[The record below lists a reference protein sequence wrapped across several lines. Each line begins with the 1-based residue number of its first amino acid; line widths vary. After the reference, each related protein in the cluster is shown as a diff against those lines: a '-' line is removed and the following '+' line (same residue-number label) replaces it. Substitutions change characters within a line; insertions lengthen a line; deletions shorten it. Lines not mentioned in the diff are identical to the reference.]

1 MRFGLALPQIGTPA
15 GPEALVMVA
24 KRAEDLGFDS
34 LWVLDRI
41 LWPVNPRAPYP
52 LGDGSLPVQYKNVLD
67 PVETLTFAAA
77 HTSRI
82 ALATGVLNLPW
93 YNPVL
98 LARRLATLDILSR
111 GRLRVGFGMGW
122 SPDEYEAAGA
132 PWQDRGKRADESI
145 EVLKRI
151 WTTDPVGFQGKY
163 YRIAKSFIGPKPVQ
177 KPHPPIYMA
186 AFTPSAMKRVAAE
199 ANAWLPVGIPLSG
212 VGAMFDG
219 IKNMAK
225 QAGRDP
231 SALELIVTTGV
242 EIHKTP
248 IEKDRAE
255 FTGTLEQIA
264 EDFATAG
271 KLGAAEI
278 AIYAQFLP
286 AGETANDLITRME
299 DLWSIAKQA

>member
-1 MRFGLALPQIGTPA
+1 LRFGFALPQIGSAA

-24 KRAEDLGFDS
+24 KRAENLGVDS
-34 LWVLDRI
+34 LWVLDRL

-67 PVETLTFAAA
+67 PVETLAFAAA

-98 LARRLATLDILSR
+98 LARRLTTLDILSR
-111 GRLRVGFGMGW
+111 GRLRVGFGIGW

-132 PWQDRGKRADESI
+132 TWQDRGKRADESI
-145 EVLKRI
+145 EMLKKI
-151 WTTDPVGFQGKY
+151 WTTDPVEFQGKH
-163 YRIAKSFIGPKPVQ
+163 YRLPKSFIGPKPVQ

-225 QAGRDP
+225 EAGRDP
-231 SALELIVTTGV
+231 SAIELIVTAGV
-242 EIHKTP
+242 EIYKTP
-248 IEKDRAE
+248 IEKERTE
-255 FTGTLEQIA
+255 FTGTLEQIG
-264 EDFATAG
+264 EDFAKAR
-271 KLGAAEI
+271 KLGAAEV

-286 AGETANDLITRME
+286 AGETAKDLVTRME
-299 DLWSIAKQA
+299 DLWPIAKQA

>member
-1 MRFGLALPQIGTPA
+1 MRFGFALPQVGSIA

-24 KRAEDLGFDS
+24 KRAENLGFDS

-41 LWPVNPRAPYP
+41 LWPVNPQAPYP
-52 LGDGSLPVQYKNVLD
+52 IGDGSLPAQYKNVLD

-98 LARRLATLDILSR
+98 LARRLTTLDILSG
-111 GRLRVGFGMGW
+111 GRLRAGFGIGW
-122 SPDEYEAAGA
+122 SPDEYQAAGA
-132 PWQDRGKRADESI
+132 TWSDRGKRADEAI
-145 EVLKRI
+145 EILKKI
-151 WTTDPVGFQGKY
+151 WTTDPVEFQGKH

-186 AFTPSAMKRVAAE
+186 AFTPSAMKRVAAV
-199 ANAWLPVGIPLSG
+199 ADAWLPVGIPLSG
-212 VGAMFDG
+212 VGAMFDD
-219 IKNMAK
+219 IKKMTKA
-225 QAGRDP
+225 AGRDAA
-231 SALELIVTTGV
+231 ALELIITAGV
-242 EIHKTP
+242 EVHKTP
-248 IEKDRAE
+248 LEKERAA
-255 FTGTLEQIA
+255 FTGTLEQIG
-264 EDFATAG
+264 EDFATAR

-286 AGETANDLITRME
+286 PGETAEDLISRME
-299 DLWSIAKQA
+299 TLRTIAK

>member
-1 MRFGLALPQIGTPA
+1 MRFGFALPQIGSLV
-15 GPEALVMVA
+15 GPEALVTVA

-41 LWPVNPRAPYP
+41 LWPVDPRAPYP
-52 LGDGSLPVQYKNVLD
+52 IGDGSLPFQYKHVLD
-67 PVETLTFAAA
+67 PVETLTFAAG

-82 ALATGVLNLPW
+82 LLATGVLNLPW

-98 LARRLATLDILSR
+98 LARRLTTLDVLSR
-111 GRLRVGFGMGW
+111 GRLRVGFGIGW

-145 EVLKRI
+145 EVLKKI
-151 WTTDPVGFQGKY
+151 WTTDPVEFQGKH

-199 ANAWLPVGIPLSG
+199 AHAWLPVGIPLTG
-212 VGAMFDG
+212 IGAMFEA

-225 QAGRDP
+225 EAGRDP
-231 SALELIVTTGV
+231 SALELIVTAGV
-242 EIHKTP
+242 EIHKRP
-248 IEKDRAE
+248 IEKERIE
-255 FTGTLEQIA
+255 FTGSLEQIG
-264 EDFATAG
+264 EDFATAR
-271 KLGAAEI
+271 KVGAAEI
-278 AIYAQFLP
+278 AIYAQFLAP
-286 AGETANDLITRME
+286 NETAENLIARME
-299 DLWSIAKQA
+299 DLWRVAKQT

>member
-1 MRFGLALPQIGTPA
+1 MRFGFALPQIGSLA

-34 LWVLDRI
+34 LWVLDRL

-67 PVETLTFAAA
+67 PVESLTFAAA

-98 LARRLATLDILSR
+98 LARHLTTLDILSG
-111 GRLRVGFGMGW
+111 GRLRVGFGIGW

-132 PWQDRGKRADESI
+132 TWQDRGKRADESI
-145 EVLKRI
+145 QMLKKI
-151 WTTDPVGFQGKY
+151 WTTDPVDFQGKY
-163 YRIAKSFIGPKPVQ
+163 YRMAKSFVGPKPLQ
-177 KPHPPIYMA
+177 RPHPSIYMA

-199 ANAWLPVGIPLSG
+199 ADAWLPVGIPLSD

-225 QAGRDP
+225 EAGRDP
-231 SALELIVTTGV
+231 SALELIITAGV
-242 EIHKTP
+242 EIHKAR
-248 IEKDRAE
+248 IEKERME
-255 FTGTLEQIA
+255 FTGTVEQIG
-264 EDFATAG
+264 EDFATAR
-271 KLGAAEI
+271 KIGAAEI

-286 AGETANDLITRME
+286 PGEAARDLIARME
-299 DLWSIAKQA
+299 ELWRIAKQA

>member
-1 MRFGLALPQIGTPA
+1 MRFGFALPQIGSTA
-15 GPEALVMVA
+15 GPEALLRVA

-41 LWPVNPRAPYP
+41 LWPVSPRAPYP
-52 LGDGSLPVQYKNVLD
+52 IGDGSLPLQYKNVLD

-77 HTSRI
+77 QTSRI

-98 LARRLATLDILSR
+98 LARRLSTLDILSR
-111 GRLRVGFGMGW
+111 GRLRVGFGIGW

-145 EVLKRI
+145 EVLKKI
-151 WTTDPVGFQGKY
+151 WTTDPVEFQGKH

-199 ANAWLPVGIPLSG
+199 AHAWLPVGIPLTG
-212 VGAMFDG
+212 IGAMFEA

-225 QAGRDP
+225 EAGRDP
-231 SALELIVTTGV
+231 SALELIVTAGV
-242 EIHKTP
+242 EIHKRP
-248 IEKDRAE
+248 IEKERIE
-255 FTGTLEQIA
+255 FTGSVEQIG
-264 EDFATAG
+264 EDFATAR
-271 KLGAAEI
+271 KVGAAEI
-278 AIYAQFLP
+278 AIYAQFLAP
-286 AGETANDLITRME
+286 DETAEDLIARME
-299 DLWSIAKQA
+299 DLWRVAKQT

>member
-1 MRFGLALPQIGTPA
+1 MRFGFALPQIGSAA

-24 KRAEDLGFDS
+24 KRAENLGVDS
-34 LWVLDRI
+34 LWVLDRL

-98 LARRLATLDILSR
+98 LARRLTTLDILSR
-111 GRLRVGFGMGW
+111 GRLRVGFGIGW

-132 PWQDRGKRADESI
+132 TWQDRGKRADESI
-145 EVLKRI
+145 EMLKKI
-151 WTTDPVGFQGKY
+151 WTTDPVEFQGKH
-163 YRIAKSFIGPKPVQ
+163 YRLPKSFIGPKPVQ

-225 QAGRDP
+225 EAGRDP
-231 SALELIVTTGV
+231 SAIELIVTAGV
-242 EIHKTP
+242 EIYKTP
-248 IEKDRAE
+248 IEKERTE
-255 FTGTLEQIA
+255 FTGTLEQIG
-264 EDFATAG
+264 EDFAKAR
-271 KLGAAEI
+271 KLGAAEV

-286 AGETANDLITRME
+286 AGETAKDLVTRME
-299 DLWSIAKQA
+299 DLWPIAKQA

>member
-1 MRFGLALPQIGTPA
+1 MRFGFALPQIGSLA

-34 LWVLDRI
+34 LWVLDRL

-67 PVETLTFAAA
+67 PVESLTFAAA

-98 LARRLATLDILSR
+98 LARRLTTLDILSG
-111 GRLRVGFGMGW
+111 GRLRVGFGIGW

-132 PWQDRGKRADESI
+132 TWQDRGKRADESI
-145 EVLKRI
+145 QMLKKI
-151 WTTDPVGFQGKY
+151 WTTDPVEFQGKY
-163 YRIAKSFIGPKPVQ
+163 YRMAKSFVGPKPLQ
-177 KPHPPIYMA
+177 RPHPPIYMA

-199 ANAWLPVGIPLSG
+199 ADAWLPVGIPLSD

-225 QAGRDP
+225 EAGRDP
-231 SALELIVTTGV
+231 SALELIITAGV
-242 EIHKTP
+242 EIHKAR
-248 IEKDRAE
+248 IEKGRME
-255 FTGTLEQIA
+255 FTGTVEQIG
-264 EDFATAG
+264 EDFATAR
-271 KLGAAEI
+271 KIGATEI
-278 AIYAQFLP
+278 AIYTQFLP
-286 AGETANDLITRME
+286 SGEAARDLIARME
-299 DLWSIAKQA
+299 ELWRIAKQA

>member
-1 MRFGLALPQIGTPA
+1 MRFGFALPQVGLPA
-15 GPEALVMVA
+15 GPEAVAMVA

-41 LWPVNPRAPYP
+41 LWPVNPQAPYP

-98 LARRLATLDILSR
+98 LARRLTTLDILSH

-132 PWQDRGKRADESI
+132 PWPDRGKRADEAI
-145 EVLKRI
+145 QVLKKI
-151 WTTDPVGFQGKY
+151 WTTDPVEVQGKH
-163 YRIAKSFIGPKPVQ
+163 YRIRKSFIGPKPVQ

-186 AFTPSAMKRVAAE
+186 AFTPPALKRVAAE
-199 ANAWLPVGIPLSG
+199 ANAWLPVGIPLSD
-212 VGAMFDG
+212 VGLMFDG
-219 IKNMAK
+219 IRKMAK
-225 QAGRDP
+225 EAGRDP
-231 SALELIVTTGV
+231 SAIELIVTAGV
-242 EIHKTP
+242 EIHETP
-248 IEKDRAE
+248 IEKDRTE
-255 FTGTLEQIA
+255 FTGSLEQIG
-264 EDFATAG
+264 EDFARAR

-286 AGETANDLITRME
+286 AGQTAKDLIARME
-299 DLWSIAKQA
+299 ELWPIAKQA